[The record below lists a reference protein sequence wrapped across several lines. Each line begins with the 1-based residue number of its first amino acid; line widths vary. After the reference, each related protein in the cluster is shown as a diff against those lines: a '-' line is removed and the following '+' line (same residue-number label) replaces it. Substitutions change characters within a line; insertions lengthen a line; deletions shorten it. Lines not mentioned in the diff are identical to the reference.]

1 MGHVVGMFNRG
12 IRHLCGIMEVKE
24 VNRRL
29 HDQECILYDGKI
41 VLMNLLIPSSSLSG

>member
-1 MGHVVGMFNRG
+1 MGHVFGMFNRG
-12 IRHLCGIMEVKE
+12 VRHLHGIMEVKE